1 MPQILWDWN
10 GTILDDAEISR
21 TILNGMLIRRGLQ
34 PVSAGR
40 YREIFTFPIEAYYR
54 AAGFDLSKEPYA
66 QIAQEYIDAYPA
78 AALHARLT
86 EGAAEAV
93 KHFAELGIRQTI
105 LSACEINALREQVA
119 SFGLTGYFDG
129 IFGAGDGFG
138 GGKIEVA
145 RTWLAEAGTP
155 AADAVFVGD
164 TLHDLE
170 TAHAIGCRPVLFSGG
185 HQSRSRLAA
194 SGEIVIDSLE
204 ALYPIVSEM
213 MKPKRRFEYA
223 E

>member
-21 TILNGMLIRRGLQ
+21 TILNDMLTRRSL
-34 PVSAGR
+34 PTVSAER
-40 YREIFTFPIEAYYR
+40 YRAIFTFPIEAYYR
-54 AAGFDLSKEPYA
+54 AAGFDFSKEPYA

-86 EGAAEAV
+86 EGAAAAV
-93 KHFAELGIRQTI
+93 KRFAEWGVRQTI

-119 SFGLTGYFDG
+119 SFGLTQYFDG

-145 RTWLAEAGTP
+145 RAWLAETDTP
-155 AADAVFVGD
+155 AANAVFVGD

-170 TAHAIGCRPVLFSGG
+170 TARAIGCRPVLFSGG
-185 HQSRSRLAA
+185 HQSRNRLAA
-194 SGEIVIDSLE
+194 SGEMVIDSLE